1 VLPRASLPSPDR
13 RPDLGQRAEPRAD
26 PGAADRDG
34 AGGGGVLAFRLRRA
48 MAVDPHLA
56 PRRRRDG
63 EAVEVD
69 AAGGANAMPDFL
81 RLNPLGKLPVLE
93 LDDGSA
99 IAESLAICRYLE
111 AIHPQPPLMGK
122 TPQASAHIE
131 MWTLRMDHELSQPIA
146 LAFVHSSDFY
156 RGRLEQVPE
165 VALWARARA
174 LQTMTWLDGELAGR
188 SHIAGEDYSLADIV
202 AQCAFVLGKAVSLRI
217 PAAQANLMRWF
228 AEVSARPT
236 ARA

>member
-1 VLPRASLPSPDR
+1 MILH
-13 RPDLGQRAEPRAD
+13 DLS
-26 PGAADRDG
+26 
-34 AGGGGVLAFRLRRA
+34 AG
-48 MAVDPHLA
+48 MH
-56 PRRRRDG
+56 PRRVRIFMAEKGLSIERR
-63 EAVEVD
+63 EVD

-165 VALWARARA
+165 VALWARTRA

-228 AEVSARPT
+228 AQVSARPT

>member
-1 VLPRASLPSPDR
+1 MILH
-13 RPDLGQRAEPRAD
+13 DLS
-26 PGAADRDG
+26 
-34 AGGGGVLAFRLRRA
+34 AG
-48 MAVDPHLA
+48 MH
-56 PRRRRDG
+56 PRRVRIFMAEKGLSIERR
-63 EAVEVD
+63 EVD

-93 LDDGSA
+93 LDDGGA

-111 AIHPQPPLMGK
+111 AIHPQPSLMGK

-146 LAFVHSSDFY
+146 LVFVHSSDFY
-156 RGRLEQVPE
+156 RERVEQVPD
-165 VALWARARA
+165 VASWARGRT

-202 AQCAFVLGKAVSLRI
+202 AQCAFVLGKAVGLRI
-217 PAAQANLMRWF
+217 PAAQANLTRWF

>member
-1 VLPRASLPSPDR
+1 MILH
-13 RPDLGQRAEPRAD
+13 DLS
-26 PGAADRDG
+26 
-34 AGGGGVLAFRLRRA
+34 AG
-48 MAVDPHLA
+48 MH
-56 PRRRRDG
+56 PRRVRIFMAEKGLSIERR
-63 EAVEVD
+63 EVD

-165 VALWARARA
+165 VALCARARA

>member
-1 VLPRASLPSPDR
+1 MILHDLSAGMHPRRVRIFMAEKGLAIDR
-13 RPDLGQRAEPRAD
+13 R
-26 PGAADRDG
+26 
-34 AGGGGVLAFRLRRA
+34 
-48 MAVDPHLA
+48 
-56 PRRRRDG
+56 
-63 EAVEVD
+63 EVD
-69 AAGGANAMPDFL
+69 AAGGANARPDFL

-111 AIHPQPPLMGK
+111 AMQPLPSLMGR
-122 TPQASAHIE
+122 TSQASAHIE

-156 RGRLEQVPE
+156 RGRVEQVPE
-165 VALWARARA
+165 VASWARGRA

-188 SHIAGEDYSLADIV
+188 NHIAGEDYTLADIV
-202 AQCAFVLGKAVSLRI
+202 AQCACVLGKAVGLRI
-217 PAAQANLMRWF
+217 APEMTHLSRWF
-228 AEVSARPT
+228 AQVSARPT

>member
-1 VLPRASLPSPDR
+1 MILHDLSAGMHPRRVRIFMAEKGLAIDR
-13 RPDLGQRAEPRAD
+13 R
-26 PGAADRDG
+26 
-34 AGGGGVLAFRLRRA
+34 
-48 MAVDPHLA
+48 
-56 PRRRRDG
+56 
-63 EAVEVD
+63 EVD
-69 AAGGANAMPDFL
+69 AASGANAMPDFL

-111 AIHPQPPLMGK
+111 AMQPLPTLMGR

-156 RGRLEQVPE
+156 RGRVEQVPE
-165 VALWARARA
+165 VASWARGRA

-188 SHIAGEDYSLADIV
+188 NHIEGEDYTLADIV
-202 AQCAFVLGKAVSLRI
+202 AQCACVLGKAVGLRI
-217 PAAQANLMRWF
+217 PPEMTHLSRWF
-228 AEVSARPT
+228 AQVSARPT

>member
-1 VLPRASLPSPDR
+1 MILH
-13 RPDLGQRAEPRAD
+13 DLS
-26 PGAADRDG
+26 
-34 AGGGGVLAFRLRRA
+34 AG
-48 MAVDPHLA
+48 MH
-56 PRRRRDG
+56 PRRVRIFMAEKGLSIERR
-63 EAVEVD
+63 EVD

-111 AIHPQPPLMGK
+111 ALHPNPPLMGR
-122 TPQASAHIE
+122 TPQASAYTE

-156 RGRLEQVPE
+156 CGRVEQVPE
-165 VALWARARA
+165 VASWARNRA
-174 LQTMTWLDGELAGR
+174 LQSMAWLDGELAER
-188 SHIAGEDYSLADIV
+188 SHIVGDDYTLTDIV
-202 AQCAFVLGKAVSLRI
+202 AQCACVLGKAVGLRI
-217 PAAQANLMRWF
+217 PPEMTHLSRWF
-228 AEVSARPT
+228 TQVSARPT